1 MTRSLARNLTI
12 SGVAVLAALLLF
24 ALPIAIERV
33 AALTPTPTATQTSTE
48 TPTDTPTP
56 GPTATPLPP
65 SPTPPDT
72 IITESAKPTTTDR
85 GDVFW
90 LTLTALLVA
99 WSILMGLLVVFALG
113 IKKKLSLE
121 LIGRL
126 GRPALEGIALVM
138 VVVAVI
144 ILGGQGVLKE
154 QGIIAILSAI
164 VGFLL
169 GRVASQDGGGGG
181 GNAGVGGAQA
191 GGGGDAGGAAAGGG
205 AVGGGG
211 AGGDGAVGGGGAQN

>member
-1 MTRSLARNLTI
+1 MKTSFVRHLVLGTLAVVI
-12 SGVAVLAALLLF
+12 ALLLV
-24 ALPIAIERV
+24 ALPRAIQEAH
-33 AALTPTPTATQTSTE
+33 AATPTATETSTE
-48 TPTDTPTP
+48 TPTETFTP

-65 SPTPPDT
+65 TATPPDT

-99 WSILMGLLVVFALG
+99 WSILMGLLVVFAKA
-113 IKKKLSLE
+113 IKHGEPLKQ
-121 LIGRL
+121 IRDL

-164 VGFLL
+164 SGFLL
-169 GRVASQDGGGGG
+169 GRVASQDGGGNNDGSGG
-181 GNAGVGGAQA
+181 GRGGGATGAA
-191 GGGGDAGGAAAGGG
+191 GGGGGVAGGG
-205 AVGGGG
+205 PAGGGG
-211 AGGDGAVGGGGAQN
+211 GPAGDGAGAPQ